1 MEFNVRKQI
10 KKYLNKIIG
19 LSDNKPNEEFA
30 NATSEHSVRTSKFLN
45 GLNLDPIMPEI
56 KKHYQ
61 VKEGGEKY
69 PRMAMIKTM
78 IFKKIKQI
86 KYYTKVASY
95 LKENPIDA
103 IELGFKV
110 DKSGN
115 SIVPD
120 HETLRHF
127 DKVRLGVDGM
137 DSIMTALCTK
147 VVEAGD
153 KNGLKIG
160 QNTGT
165 DSTPIE
171 VPNDP
176 VGTYNGHYKKVM
188 IKTHITSDY
197 ENNIPLAKKVCGGTD
212 DDDRYLEEMLQQ
224 TYISAKKNME
234 DTWYDG
240 GYNSNKN
247 IALSHVKF
255 GLTPHYHIDINWRQ
269 NVKYEHKFNGKVYNY
284 TPEQE
289 INYLYRKRW
298 QEPYYKKDA
307 SLEYM
312 MQCLVKEEVY
322 EPVAMYFR
330 NARIQEFE
338 ECPDGVLDV
347 YHRRNC
353 SEGINSYMKDYLGL
367 ETHINGKGFKNIDL
381 HVTECCIAILAA
393 ALTRLQ
399 HGIIEN
405 ISSVA
410 YLI

>member
-1 MEFNVRKQI
+1 MEFNVGRQI
-10 KKYLNKIIG
+10 KSYWDKINSFIET
-19 LSDNKPNEEFA
+19 KNEEFA
-30 NATSEHSVRTSKFLN
+30 DATSENRIRASQFFNWLN
-45 GLNLDPIMPEI
+45 IDPIMPEI
-56 KKHYQ
+56 NKHYD
-61 VKEGGEKY
+61 VKEGKEKY
-69 PRMAMIKTM
+69 PRRAMVKTM

-86 KYYTKVASY
+86 KYYTQIAGY
-95 LKENPIDA
+95 LRENFIEA
-103 IELGFKV
+103 IELGFDV

-115 SIVPD
+115 VIAPD

-127 DKVRLGVDGM
+127 EKVRLGNEGM
-137 DSIMTALCTK
+137 DSIMTAFCMK

-171 VPNDP
+171 VTNDP
-176 VGTYNGHYKKVM
+176 AGTYNGHYKKTMV
-188 IKTHITSDY
+188 KTHITADY
-197 ENNIPLAKKVCGGTD
+197 DNNIPLAKKVCGGTD
-212 DDDRYLEEMLQQ
+212 DDNKYLEGMLRQ
-224 TYISAKKNME
+224 TSISAKKNME

-247 IALSHVKF
+247 IALSHVEF
-255 GLTPHYHIDINWRQ
+255 GLKPHYHIDADWRQ
-269 NVKYEHKFNGKVYNY
+269 NVKYEHKLDGKVYNY

-312 MQCLVKEEVY
+312 MRCLVKEEVY
-322 EPVAMYFR
+322 EPVAMHFR

-338 ECPDGVLDV
+338 ESPDGVLDV

-353 SEGINSYMKDYLGL
+353 SEGINSYLKDYLGL
-367 ETHINGKGFKNIDL
+367 ETHINGKGLKNIDL

-399 HGIIEN
+399 NGIREN